1 MASITARPK
10 VAVVAPARA
19 TTDNISALTHHH
31 GEGDTSEDGAK
42 HTSIALR
49 LPATVAGLSKKSRL
63 RRLCIELYFSEAFHR
78 CILVAIVLNTIVL
91 GVDTSSSMTA
101 DASSSTLTTVLAWL
115 DVGFNA
121 VFTLEVCVKMLAVGV
136 LDGPQSYLQ
145 SRWNIVDLLLVLLG
159 WLTILLATQSASQV
173 PNLGLFRLL
182 RILKVL
188 RGITF
193 SRGLQTLVQ
202 SLFEAMQLLVHV
214 GHLMLVVLA
223 IFAIAGINLFRG
235 ALHQQCDNEYVD
247 GSGPRCGARPCPG
260 NGACSVYAL
269 NTTTLYKDLNDG
281 YTSFDHFGLALLT
294 VIEVVS
300 FSNWGQTLFALVEAK
315 SGIAALYF
323 VLLIPVGSYFVVN
336 LVIAVIHDAY
346 ARKLKHIQRALVTAQ
361 LKLKKKSLAAKQTR
375 RAPSVMDVIRFPT
388 ALPATTLSHMEL
400 HLLLSRFQDE
410 NGHVN
415 YMAFATFFSQSSHV
429 NETMNT
435 LRRFLQRAKVAGLHT
450 HSLFRF
456 FDKDQNGR
464 LSLAELQSGFQAIEA
479 RIGIAVDYATVVALH
494 AYLDLDN
501 SGHVDLAE
509 FIRFAD
515 APSRQMELLEQKV
528 LLECHACEVH
538 GTNLLELFRAEDD
551 TLQGMVNVDGFK
563 RVLRRMG
570 FHGAGVHLPAG
581 AASAPKAAASKAD
594 GTIKRVALA
603 VMHHRAFALV
613 INVALFVNVGVL
625 LVRNPNDDVSPLIA
639 DPRVI
644 QINNTTMSDTND
656 VVWMLALS
664 RTTDVLACIFCLEM
678 LVKINGLSLAGYAAD
693 TYNLLDG
700 IVTVIGMLHLCF
712 SSVASMPD
720 SVARGFRI
728 VRVARVF
735 ALGKQ
740 LLSFR
745 MLLETMLTSFRGL
758 CYYAILLGLVLYV
771 FALIGMNLFGHSLPS
786 FQTLWKALLTV
797 FQIFTGDEWTSVL
810 YSCMDSSTY
819 NGVLFVISAFVAG
832 FYISLNV
839 FLSILLQ
846 NFDSDENAHHRS
858 YFETLANAEF
868 GFLTALWSWFLQRW
882 QPPSPVVARELS
894 ASGSSRSSVMDAEA
908 VLSAVRR
915 GSRCADPTTMRLHE
929 VADILFFQMDVRDIC
944 IEHKWYFACVLGS
957 DVVDFLLKHGY
968 ASDVLDAEAIG
979 SRLVTIERLRPHAA
993 SRGRYTA
1000 KGLSLTDVE
1009 VDVCTVMHELVSAVQ
1024 GPFGND
1030 DSVFSLH
1037 PRYGLQPLHP
1047 SIQRAKTAHER
1058 RAKRTTESRQER
1070 HRALMNGNA
1079 LGCFPTTS
1087 SFRARIA
1094 WLTLH
1099 RAFGIIVL
1107 LSILLSCVLAAMEGS
1122 ASGGDVYSALF
1133 FWGDAACTLLFTV
1146 EILLRVI
1153 AQGLWFT
1160 GPRAYLRDG
1169 WNVLDCAVTAFALVT
1184 LSVSL
1189 CASTNVGATHSVTKG
1204 FSAAKPLRAF
1214 RALRPLRIA
1223 HHNDGI
1229 KIVLSAI
1236 LKTLPCVVHILGVVV
1251 VFVCI
1256 FALVAV
1262 ELFAGKLAYC
1272 DSVDPLDRYTK
1283 GVNACLSD
1291 PDIQRAWVTPLNNY
1305 DTVGSAIVYL
1315 LQLTTLQG
1323 WSTAM
1328 HDVIDAP
1335 SMGFAGLPLVH
1346 DNTPSYALFFLVFVV
1361 VCGFFMMGLFLGVI
1375 VYKFDQIKAASEGT
1389 IFLTEEQKRWVSIQR
1404 QLFTKRPHYVPSNPH
1419 ARKSFRYAAFACIQ
1433 HWIFEVVTISAV
1445 GLNVVLMATDHFPSL
1460 PSYQA
1465 TYDNLQWAFTA
1476 FFLLEASVKV
1486 MALGVRGYI
1495 RTRAHWLDLVVLC
1508 VSVSDSFI
1516 DVGVLRMLRVVRA
1529 YRLLKNS
1536 RGLLS
1541 LLHTLETCLPSLL
1554 NVGSLLVLVI
1564 FVYAILGMNLFGE
1577 IVEGEC
1583 LRPGRNFESL
1593 SSAMLVLFVVVTGD
1607 RWDCYLGDML
1617 PLYPQIGRVYIFS
1630 LLILGNYVVLNILI
1644 AVVLES
1650 FNEFMAGC
1658 DTELEDQPTNDHL
1671 DAFAAAWGELAH
1683 QGSLFLPSYK
1693 LAALLRML
1701 PPPLGLPGHDRHIN
1715 VVQFV
1720 RSLDVRRNA
1729 ARDMFYLDIFYALC
1743 HRTMPNGATNFES
1756 AMIEKHLQT
1765 ALAAHALRHFHEL
1778 HSVQLALASLQ
1789 RFDLTLE
1796 FNSALVI
1803 QKAWHKHR
1811 QQVTKENSCES
1822 SKTVRARRP
1831 IAH

>member
-1 MASITARPK
+1 MASIARPK
-10 VAVVAPARA
+10 VAVVAPAR

-31 GEGDTSEDGAK
+31 GQDNWGQDGAK
-42 HTSIALR
+42 HASIALR

-78 CILVAIVLNTIVL
+78 CILLTIVLNTIVL
-91 GVDTSSSMTA
+91 GVDTSSSMAT
-101 DASSSTLTTVLAWL
+101 DASSTITTVLGWL

-121 VFTLEVCVKMLAVGV
+121 VFTLEVCVKVLAVGV
-136 LDGPQSYLQ
+136 VDGPQSYLK
-145 SRWNIVDLLLVLLG
+145 SRWNIVDMLLVLLG
-159 WLTILLATQSASQV
+159 WLTILLATQSSSQV

-214 GHLMLVVLA
+214 GHLMLVVLV
-223 IFAIAGINLFRG
+223 IFAIAGVNLFQG

-247 GSGPRCGARPCPG
+247 GSGPRCGGGRTCPN
-260 NGACSVYAL
+260 NGTCSAYVV
-269 NTTTLYKDLNDG
+269 NTTTLYRDLNDG

-315 SGIAALYF
+315 SRAAALYF
-323 VLLIPVGSYFVVN
+323 VLLIPVGGYFVVN

-375 RAPSVMDVIRFPT
+375 RAPSVMDVVRLPN
-388 ALPATTLSHMEL
+388 ALPATKLSYMEL
-400 HLLLSRFQDE
+400 HLLLSRFQDQ
-410 NGHVN
+410 NGLIN
-415 YMAFATFFSQSSHV
+415 YTAFATFFSQSSHV

-456 FDKDQNGR
+456 FDKDQDGR

-479 RIGIAVDYATVVALH
+479 SVGTAVDHATVVALH

-528 LLECHACEVH
+528 LIECHACELH
-538 GTNLLELFRAEDD
+538 GTNLLELFRAEDP
-551 TLQGMVNVDGFK
+551 THQGMVNVDGFK

-570 FHGAGVHLPAG
+570 FHGAGVHLPPSVAKTPRTLASEAHG
-581 AASAPKAAASKAD
+581 ARTRSRTS
-594 GTIKRVALA
+594 TVALA
-603 VMHHRAFALV
+603 VMHHRAFVLVVNMAL
-613 INVALFVNVGVL
+613 LVNVVVL
-625 LVRNPNDDVSPLIA
+625 LVRNPTDDVSPLMA
-639 DPRVI
+639 DPRVV
-644 QINNTTMSDTND
+644 QINNKTMADTND
-656 VVWMLALS
+656 VAWTRVLS
-664 RTTDVLACIFCLEM
+664 RTTDILSCIFCLEM
-678 LVKINGLSLAGYAAD
+678 LVKVNGLSLSGYVAD

-700 IVTVIGMLHLCF
+700 IVTVIGVLHLCF
-712 SSVASMPD
+712 ASVTSMPD
-720 SVARGFRI
+720 SVVRGFRI
-728 VRVARVF
+728 VRIVRVF

-740 LLSFR
+740 WLSFR

-758 CYYAILLGLVLYV
+758 CYYAILLSLVLYV
-771 FALIGMNLFGHSLPS
+771 FALIGMNLFGHSLSS
-786 FQTLWKALLTV
+786 FQSLWKALLIV

-810 YSCMDSSTY
+810 YSCMHTSTY
-819 NGVLFVISAFVAG
+819 NGVLFIISAFVAG

-846 NFDSDENAHHRS
+846 NFDSDENVHHRS

-868 GFLTALWSWFLQRW
+868 GCLSTLSAWVLKPW
-882 QPPSPVVARELS
+882 QTSPPDRTRELP

-908 VLSAVRR
+908 ILSAVRR

-929 VADILFFQMDVRDIC
+929 IADMLFFHMKVRNIC
-944 IEHKWYFACVLGS
+944 VEHKWYFACVHGS
-957 DVVDFLLKHGY
+957 DIVAFLLKHGY
-968 ASDVLDAEAIG
+968 ASNDLDAEAMG
-979 SRLVTIERLRPHAA
+979 NRLVTIERLRPTQLLAA
-993 SRGRYTA
+993 GSPPN
-1000 KGLSLTDVE
+1000 
-1009 VDVCTVMHELVSAVQ
+1009 VDVCAVMQELVRAVQ
-1024 GPFGND
+1024 GPLAND
-1030 DSVFSLH
+1030 DSIFSLH

-1047 SIQRAKTAHER
+1047 SIQRAKTAHQR
-1058 RAKRTTESRQER
+1058 RAKRATESRQER
-1070 HRALMNGNA
+1070 HRALLTGNA
-1079 LGCFPTTS
+1079 LGCFPATS
-1087 SFRARIA
+1087 SFRARIVS
-1094 WLTLH
+1094 LTLH
-1099 RAFGIIVL
+1099 RAFDTVVL

-1122 ASGGDVYSALF
+1122 ASSGDAYATLF
-1133 FWGDAACTLLFTV
+1133 FWGDAACTLLFTI

-1169 WNVLDCAVTAFALVT
+1169 WNVLDCAVTVFALMT
-1184 LSVSL
+1184 LGASL
-1189 CASTNVGATHSVTKG
+1189 GASTTHSVTKG

-1229 KIVLSAI
+1229 KVVLSAI

-1272 DSVDPLDRYTK
+1272 ESAEPLDRYTK

-1291 PDIQRAWVTPLNNY
+1291 PDVQRAWVTPMNNY
-1305 DTVGSAIVYL
+1305 DTVGDAIVYL

-1323 WSTAM
+1323 WSGAM

-1335 SMGFAGLPLVH
+1335 STGFAGLPRVQ

-1404 QLFTKRPHYVPSNPH
+1404 QLFTTRPHYVPSNPH
-1419 ARKSFRYAAFACIQ
+1419 ARQSLRYAAFACIQ
-1433 HWIFEVVTISAV
+1433 HWVFEVVTISAV
-1445 GLNVVLMATDHFPSL
+1445 GLNVVLMATDHFPSS

-1465 TYDNLQWAFTA
+1465 TYDDLQWAFTA
-1476 FFLLEASVKV
+1476 FFVLEACIKV
-1486 MALGVRGYI
+1486 VALGVRGYI

-1516 DVGVLRMLRVVRA
+1516 DVGVLRMLRVGRA

-1577 IVEGEC
+1577 IIEGEC

-1593 SSAMLVLFVVVTGD
+1593 SSAMLVLFVVATGD
-1607 RWDCYLGDML
+1607 RWDCYLSDVL
-1617 PLYPQIGRVYIFS
+1617 PLHPHVGRVYFFS

-1671 DAFAAAWGELAH
+1671 DAFAAAWGQLAH

-1693 LAALLRML
+1693 LAALLRMI
-1701 PPPLGLPGHDRHIN
+1701 PPPLGLPRLGQHIN

-1729 ARDMFYLDIFYALC
+1729 AKDMFYLDIFYALC
-1743 HRTMPNGATNFES
+1743 HRTMPNGATNLES
-1756 AMIEKHLQT
+1756 AMVEKHLQT
-1765 ALAAHALRHFHEL
+1765 TLATHALRHFHEL
-1778 HSVQLALASLQ
+1778 HSVQLTLASFQ

-1796 FNSALVI
+1796 FNSALAI
-1803 QKAWHKHR
+1803 QKVWHKHR
-1811 QQVTKENSCES
+1811 QQGTKMN
-1822 SKTVRARRP
+1822 
-1831 IAH
+1831 